1 MINISIR
8 LMTIHPSHV
17 HLKIVHLKFSSRQKK
32 PRSPEKLTNPSHP
45 SFPEFPR
52 APDRWSSVAPS
63 LGGPPDRPNGN
74 EAGPSSEA
82 SRPPRPETGR
92 VHGLFA
98 LRSLPP
104 DAPASPERGR
114 GSRCRVAT
122 ATPAATAAATVAWK
136 AAKQH
141 GELTNNGGDSSGPGG
156 RCGAPPGPEQGPKDR
171 TARVTPDTQAGSGV
185 QEAHQAVTR
194 ITRQHCFACVHVT
207 LWSYAMEAPPVCCP
221 SSVRSSGREGEG
233 RGGGREGGT
242 FDDDQEFRC
251 IDTLIK
257 CTWR

>member
-1 MINISIR
+1 MINISVC
-8 LMTIHPSHV
+8 LTTIHSNHTSIQTLSTLNFHPA
-17 HLKIVHLKFSSRQKK
+17 RKK
-32 PRSPEKLTNPSHP
+32 PRSPEELTNPFHP

-74 EAGPSSEA
+74 EAGPSPEA

-114 GSRCRVAT
+114 GRRCRVAT

-156 RCGAPPGPEQGPKDR
+156 RCGALPGPEQGPKDR

-185 QEAHQAVTR
+185 QEAHQTVTR
-194 ITRQHCFACVHVT
+194 ITRQHDALLFVHVT
-207 LWSYAMEAPPVCCP
+207 LWSYAVEAPPVCCP
-221 SSVRSSGREGEG
+221 SSVRSLGEG
-233 RGGGREGGT
+233 RGGEGGGGREGR
-242 FDDDQEFRC
+242 DVRRRSRVS
-251 IDTLIK
+251 LY
-257 CTWR
+257 